1 MIVVLRRK
9 TAEDYQSS
17 EVPMG
22 KKMVLVATF
31 SSVHEAHL
39 AKANLEAAGIPAFTS
54 DEHLVSAQPLYSN
67 ALGGVKVWTPA
78 SFAEEARALLSA
90 PEDPEEKKPAEKR
103 PAEGHRNGARKP
115 WVRYLVWLWLFLGIA
130 AILSPLF
137 QLWQR

>member
-9 TAEDYQSS
+9 AIEEHQSFELS
-17 EVPMG
+17 MKE
-22 KKMVLVATF
+22 KMVLVATF

-39 AKANLEAAGIPAFTS
+39 AKASLEAAGIPAFTS

-78 SFAEEARALLSA
+78 AFSEEARALLSG
-90 PEDPEEKKPAEKR
+90 PEDSYEKKPAEKR
-103 PAEGHRNGARKP
+103 PAEGHRNRARKP

-130 AILSPLF
+130 AILSPLL
-137 QLWQR
+137 QLWKR